1 MDRLLQVF
9 TALSL
14 GLILVILRSVRREH
28 IRVEHSVSWLSA
40 AVVLL
45 LLSLM
50 PKTLG
55 RLAQWLGLTQS
66 SEALLLIVLL
76 VFVAVFYRFSA
87 VISTLKDNNIALA
100 QRVAILEFQLRQQH
114 EETQDSTAAARS

>member
-55 RLAQWLGLTQS
+55 DLAHWLGLTQS

-87 VISTLKDNNIALA
+87 VISTLKDNTIALA